1 MSRTALLVAAAVT
14 AAATGALAQQGQIGI
29 FPSQQPTVTAPQG
42 QPAPEVQPAV
52 PQGAPASQQPVPDGA
67 QPAPDAQGGAGAPQA
82 GGQTPQGGPSSGRR
96 FGPQGPG
103 GPGGPG
109 GGFAGPQAG
118 GGGQSLTVDAQ
129 GVQLRLPV
137 AGGHCTV
144 DEANAADQSVIASA
158 RDNAGEGNVFLGV
171 TIGCQGL
178 TRLRANQATPL
189 FVNTYLSRADAPAPE
204 LAQAPL
210 RDIGKQVC
218 TLIMGNL
225 QETPTRSTD
234 PLQKA
239 QELQAAARQAGANRV
254 AAILSNQGAACY
266 VGTVTATPG
275 EGGRTNFTS
284 TVVATT
290 VIQGRYVTLSLDA
303 VNQEALSAMFPRAR
317 QLMAAVINANGRPA
331 GTDGQPGRR

>member
-1 MSRTALLVAAAVT
+1 MSRKALLVAAAVT

-29 FPSQQPTVTAPQG
+29 FPSQQPVAPAPQA
-42 QPAPEVQPAV
+42 QPVPDVQPAT
-52 PQGAPASQQPVPDGA
+52 PQGAPAGQVVPDASQPGA
-67 QPAPDAQGGAGAPQA
+67 PGGAGTPQA
-82 GGQTPQGGPSSGRR
+82 GGQSPQGGPPSGRR

-109 GGFAGPQAG
+109 GGFAGPQQ

-137 AGGHCTV
+137 AGGHCSV
-144 DEANAADQSVIASA
+144 DETNAADQSVITSA
-158 RDNAGEGNVFLGV
+158 RDNAGDGNVFLGV

-189 FVNTYLSRADAPAPE
+189 FVNTYLSRVDAPSPE
-204 LAQAPL
+204 LARAPL
-210 RDIGKQVC
+210 QDIGKQVC
-218 TLIMGNL
+218 TIIMGSL

-239 QELQAAARQAGANRV
+239 QELQAAARQAGADRV

-275 EGGRTNFTS
+275 EGGRTSFTS

-303 VNQEALSAMFPRAR
+303 VNQEALTAMFPRAR
-317 QLMAAVINANGRPA
+317 QLMAAVINANGRGA
-331 GTDGQPGRR
+331 GAGGPPVRR